1 MATIK
6 TEFLSCKSIA
16 IYGVSR
22 SDAKFG
28 NAVFRELKSRGYK
41 VFPIHPEMEKFD
53 GDRCYKS
60 VSEIVPVV
68 DGVLINVKPQK
79 VVEILKDV
87 ATSGIENVWL
97 QQGSESGE
105 ALQFARENNLNMS
118 SNGCILMYMEPVKG
132 MHSAHRW
139 IWRLIKQY

>member
-6 TEFLSCKSIA
+6 SEFLRCKRIA
-16 IYGVSR
+16 VYGVSR

-41 VFPIHPEMEKFD
+41 VFPIHPDMEKID
-53 GDRCYKS
+53 EDPCYKS
-60 VSEIVPVV
+60 ISEIEPAV
-68 DGVLINVKPQK
+68 DGVLINVKPTK

-87 ATSGIENVWL
+87 IKSGVKNVWL
-97 QQGSESGE
+97 QQGSESE
-105 ALQFARENNLNMS
+105 DALKFAQDNNLNVS

-132 MHSAHRW
+132 LHSAHRW